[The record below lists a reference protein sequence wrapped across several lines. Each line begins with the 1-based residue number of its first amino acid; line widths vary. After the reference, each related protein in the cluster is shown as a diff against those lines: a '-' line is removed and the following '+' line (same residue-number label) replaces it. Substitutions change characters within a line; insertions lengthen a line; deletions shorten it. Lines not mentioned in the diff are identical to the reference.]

1 MEIYLEDYHPVKRFL
16 YKAASWGL
24 YPTIVSAIGF
34 AFIGAPA
41 NIQVLMRRALP
52 LEAREH
58 MLMLFSYESWLI
70 TLFCITVF
78 CAVWGSAGSQVAV
91 RLVTRKHKEVVSE
104 NDQLKEESNSKN
116 INCYRIFSNYL
127 YSYVQLFELGAEER
141 VSLYKLDMEM
151 FSCIGRYSENELFKS
166 KPSRLYPKDQGC
178 IAKAWEIGKVQD
190 TSAPDPDDDL
200 GKWKQHNIDKFNFTA
215 EQIENIRMRSRA
227 FYGLRLQN
235 SENETVAVLVFESLK
250 VNGLPFGRI
259 ERYLKAYEIKKL
271 VNLIESL
278 EQHIPSLEDA
288 RSEGF

>member
-41 NIQVLMRRALP
+41 NIQVLMRRSLP

-58 MLMLFSYESWLI
+58 MLMLMSYEGWLI

-78 CAVWGSAGSQVAV
+78 CAVWGGAGSQAAV

-104 NDQLKEESNSKN
+104 NDQLKEESNSKS

-127 YSYVQLFELGAEER
+127 YSYVQQFELGAEER

-166 KPSRLYPKDQGC
+166 KPSRLYPKGQGC
-178 IAKAWEIGKVQD
+178 IAKAWEIGTFQD

-200 GKWKQHNIDKFNFTA
+200 GKWKQHNIDKFKFTA

-235 SENETVAVLVFESLK
+235 SENDTVAVLVFESLK
-250 VNGLPFGRI
+250 VSGLPFGKI
-259 ERYLKAYEIKKL
+259 QRYLKAHEIKNL

>member
-1 MEIYLEDYHPVKRFL
+1 MEIYLENYHPVKRFL
-16 YKAASWGL
+16 YKTASWGL

-41 NIQVLMRRALP
+41 NIQILMRRSLP
-52 LEAREH
+52 IEVREH
-58 MLMLFSYESWLI
+58 MLMLMSYDDWLI

-78 CAVWGSAGSQVAV
+78 CAVWGGAGSQATV
-91 RLVTRKHKEVVSE
+91 RLVTRKYKEVVSE
-104 NDQLKEESNSKN
+104 NDQLKEESNSKS
-116 INCYRIFSNYL
+116 INCYRVFSNYL
-127 YSYVQLFELGAEER
+127 YSYAQRFQLGVDER

-178 IAKAWEIGKVQD
+178 IAKAWETGSFQD

-200 GKWKQHNIDKFNFTA
+200 GDWKQYNIDKFNFTE

-259 ERYLKAYEIKKL
+259 ERHLKKHEIKNI

-278 EQHIPSLEDA
+278 EQHMPSLEDA
-288 RSEGF
+288 KSEGF